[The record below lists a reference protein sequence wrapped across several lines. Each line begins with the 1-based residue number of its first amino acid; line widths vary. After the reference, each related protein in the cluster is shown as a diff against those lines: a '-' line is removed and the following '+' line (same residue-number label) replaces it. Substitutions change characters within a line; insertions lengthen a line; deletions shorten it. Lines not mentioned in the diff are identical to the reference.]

1 MENKEK
7 IIIVA
12 LIVVIIALLA
22 GIFAAMPHMVKK
34 DTKLVFKS
42 NSTLVEGDSIKIELT
57 DANGTAI
64 ANQKVNITVT
74 DMNES
79 SDYHS
84 VVTDSKGIG
93 TLKLDKKPGKYNV
106 TVSYGGNDNFTSCNV
121 TEKIKIEKKVVEETN
136 TNQNEYS
143 GDSSSSSSGNE
154 NYRPAVDSGGIT
166 REVAD
171 KYGYEYTTDHGGHY
185 IGKNDRWDEKA
196 GVYHD

>member
-12 LIVVIIALLA
+12 LIVVIIALLV
-22 GIFAAMPHMVKK
+22 GIYAVMPHMAKK
-34 DTKLVFKS
+34 DTKLVFES
-42 NSTLVEGDSIKIELT
+42 NSTLTEGSSIKIKLT

-64 ANQKVNITVT
+64 ANQKVNITIT
-74 DMNES
+74 DKNKS

-84 VVTDSKGIG
+84 VVTDSNGIG
-93 TLKLDKKPGKYNV
+93 TLNHDKKPGEYNV
-106 TVSYGGNDNFTSCNV
+106 TISYGGNDNFTACNI
-121 TEKIKIEKKVVEETN
+121 TNKIKIEKQETN
-136 TNQNEYS
+136 INQNEYA
-143 GDSSSSSSGNE
+143 GDDTSSSSSGNE

-171 KYGYEYTTDHGGHY
+171 KWGYEYTTDHGGHY
-185 IGKNDRWDEKA
+185 IGKNDRWDERA